1 MGWFMPKGKWLGV
14 EKDMQG
20 QDVYD
25 AARREFRQLAI
36 NVRVINAL
44 VAGGISSINDLHAL
58 SESELEQLPGIGPKT
73 VKVLKTYLRRQS
85 FSLSGNDNHLMS
97 VKFGTDALAEIDKW
111 ALQQKGV
118 VSRAEAI
125 RRLVEMGL
133 TRIRN

>member
-1 MGWFMPKGKWLGV
+1 MH
-14 EKDMQG
+14 G
-20 QDVYD
+20 QEVYD

-44 VAGGISSINDLHAL
+44 VAGGVSSINDLHAL

-73 VKVLKTYLRRQS
+73 VKTLKAYLRRQS
-85 FSLSGNDNHLMS
+85 FSLSGNEHHLMS
-97 VKFGTDALAEIDKW
+97 VKFGTDALSEIDKW

-125 RRLVEMGL
+125 RRLVELALSGKKH
-133 TRIRN
+133 